1 MDTGSAYNDFIIPY
15 IEPSVVPRQPL
26 GADGKAARAV
36 ELYSGG
42 PRRDRNVAVRFCRTP
57 TQFLQVL
64 ESTQCDG
71 VPVRVAGGAQEER
84 NLAAEQAERL
94 GPRGDAVPELREPTV
109 QSALVCGSNMGGCM

>member
-1 MDTGSAYNDFIIPY
+1 MKSNTETIPASC
-15 IEPSVVPRQPL
+15 ERQPFDL
-26 GADGKAARAV
+26 EGKAARAV
-36 ELYSGG
+36 
-42 PRRDRNVAVRFCRTP
+42 RAVFLSAEGVVPPLQYGLANTP
-57 TQFLQVL
+57 PQFLQVL